1 MERIRRRDRGL
12 TLVETMSCIAIATA
26 LAAIAA
32 ANLRGGQDSIRLR
45 SALVELQSHDHLMRD
60 RARRW
65 GDRGE
70 LVFNAETGR
79 VTRVEPRRE
88 GPAQEIPLPE
98 FADDVRVEKVLIA
111 GDRDTDR
118 DATRIVCSA
127 AGRTNTYAA
136 LVAAG
141 SERQWIVVTG
151 LTGKFE
157 RIDDERRVADI
168 FRMLGTLPAADGDD
182 AR

>member
-1 MERIRRRDRGL
+1 
-12 TLVETMSCIAIATA
+12 MSCIAIATA

-45 SALVELQSHDHLMRD
+45 SALVELQSQDHLMRD

-70 LVFNAETGR
+70 LVFSAETGR
-79 VTRVEPRRE
+79 VMRVEPRRE
-88 GPAQEIPLPE
+88 GQPHEISLAE
-98 FADDVRVEKVLIA
+98 FADDVRVEKVLVA
-111 GDRDTDR
+111 GDRETDR
-118 DATRIVCSA
+118 DTTRIACST
-127 AGRTNTYAA
+127 AGRTKTYAA

-168 FRMLGTLPAADGDD
+168 FRMLGTSPADGDD